1 MKTAF
6 LGLIG
11 LLFFVSL
18 LLEGT
23 VTTLPLVL
31 LFLLALGI
39 ARQDEA
45 VFILAVLAGIL
56 LDILALRPVG
66 ITGIFYVVFL
76 FLMLLYDRKYEIH
89 SLPFMAVSSF
99 LGSFVYLL
107 LFVRQEIFLQSVISV
122 FLGVIIFLVFRLSRS
137 SKAPTYKLL

>member
-18 LLEGT
+18 FLEGT

-45 VFILAVLAGIL
+45 VFVLALLAGIL

-66 ITGIFYVVFL
+66 ETGIFYVVFL
-76 FLMLLYDRKYEIH
+76 FLVLLYDRKYEIH
-89 SLPFMAVSSF
+89 SLPFMVVSSF

-107 LFVRQEIFLQSVISV
+107 LFVRQEIFLQSVASV
-122 FLGVIIFLVFRLSRS
+122 FLGVVIFLVFRLSKS
-137 SKAPTYKLL
+137 SKASTYKIL